1 MLLVVAFAVKPREK
15 VAPGRARPR
24 PGRHVLRDAVARALP
39 TAPRP
44 RSAAGASTESV
55 PRIDLAR
62 LEQERPETTAGRRN
76 LFDFG
81 VPPTPPPTPPPPT
94 TLVDPTQAT
103 APTPPPAPRLPALN
117 LKYIGSVENARGVRV
132 AVLLTDRNEVLTGQP
147 GEVLANRYKIAKI
160 GFESVD
166 LEEVGSG
173 QVRRIPLRG
182 N

>member
-1 MLLVVAFAVKPREK
+1 MALTVKPREK
-15 VAPGRARPR
+15 VLLGLLALILVSIAYFG
-24 PGRHVLRDAVARALP
+24 LRSPLSP
-39 TAPRP
+39 
-44 RSAAGASTESV
+44 SAARRADAGTPIESV

-62 LEQERPETTAGRRN
+62 LEQDRAETTAGRRN
-76 LFDFG
+76 IFDYG
-81 VPPTPPPTPPPPT
+81 LPPAPPPTPPPPVT
-94 TLVDPTQAT
+94 ASSMTEQEM
-103 APTPPPAPRLPALN
+103 APTPPPGPRLPPLN
-117 LKYIGSVENARGVRV
+117 LKFIGSVENAKGVRV

-147 GEVLANRYKIAKI
+147 GEVVANRYKISKI

>member
-1 MLLVVAFAVKPREK
+1 VALTIKPRERVLLGLLAVVLVG
-15 VAPGRARPR
+15 VAFGRFRSNPLSPSATRR
-24 PGRHVLRDAVARALP
+24 ADA
-39 TAPRP
+39 
-44 RSAAGASTESV
+44 ASPAESV

-62 LEQERPETTAGRRN
+62 LRQDRPETTAGRRN
-76 LFDFG
+76 IFDFG
-81 VPPTPPPTPPPPT
+81 VPPTPPPTPPPP
-94 TLVDPTQAT
+94 VT
-103 APTPPPAPRLPALN
+103 APPVTEAADPTPPPVPRLPPLN
-117 LKYIGSVENARGVRV
+117 LKFIGSVENAKGVRV

-147 GEVLANRYKIAKI
+147 GEVVANRYKISKI

>member
-1 MLLVVAFAVKPREK
+1 VALTVKPREK
-15 VAPGRARPR
+15 VLLGLLALVVVFIAYSRLRSSPLSPAAARRA
-24 PGRHVLRDAVARALP
+24 
-39 TAPRP
+39 
-44 RSAAGASTESV
+44 AASETRETV

-62 LEQERPETTAGRRN
+62 LGQERPETTAGRRN
-76 LFDFG
+76 IFDYG
-81 VPPTPPPTPPPPT
+81 VPPTPPPTPPPITEPP
-94 TLVDPTQAT
+94 VVEEM
-103 APTPPPAPRLPALN
+103 APTPPPVPRLPALN
-117 LKYIGSVENARGVRV
+117 LKFIGSVENAKGVRV

-147 GEVLANRYKIAKI
+147 GEVVANRYKISKI

>member
-1 MLLVVAFAVKPREK
+1 MAFAAKPRERLLLG
-15 VAPGRARPR
+15 ALAL
-24 PGRHVLRDAVARALP
+24 VL
-39 TAPRP
+39 
-44 RSAAGASTESV
+44 AAGAYFGTRPRGISPAAPRQRAAAEGPTESV

-62 LEQERPETTAGRRN
+62 LGRERPETAAGRRN

-94 TLVDPTQAT
+94 TLPRMTEAT

-117 LKYIGSVENARGVRV
+117 LKYIGSVENAKGVRV

>member
-1 MLLVVAFAVKPREK
+1 VAFAVKPRERLLLG
-15 VAPGRARPR
+15 VFALVLVGTYFGTRSRGLSPARPR
-24 PGRHVLRDAVARALP
+24 PR
-39 TAPRP
+39 T
-44 RSAAGASTESV
+44 AAGASTESV

-62 LEQERPETTAGRRN
+62 LEQERPDTTAGRRN

-94 TLVDPTQAT
+94 TLVDATQAT
-103 APTPPPAPRLPALN
+103 APTPPPAPRLPVLN

-173 QVRRIPLRG
+173 QLRRIPLRG

>member
-1 MLLVVAFAVKPREK
+1 MKPRQRWLLGILA
-15 VAPGRARPR
+15 VILLAGGYFRSRSSQLSPSAAR
-24 PGRHVLRDAVARALP
+24 L
-39 TAPRP
+39 
-44 RSAAGASTESV
+44 RSADSPAESV

-62 LEQERPETTAGRRN
+62 LTQERPATTAGQRN
-76 LFDFG
+76 IFDYG
-81 VPPTPPPTPPPPT
+81 VPPTPPPTPPPPST
-94 TLVDPTQAT
+94 TPPVTEAM
-103 APTPPPAPRLPALN
+103 APTPPPVPRLPALN
-117 LKYIGSVENARGVRV
+117 LKYIGSVENAKGVRV

-147 GEVLANRYKIAKI
+147 GEVVANRYKIAKI